1 VAKNRASAHVHR
13 RFQLLA
19 GTNRAINVVVKLTN
33 QHATTAAESYTARLA
48 DSQDLLARIAVA
60 LESHHARQEAKPYD
74 WGHASELGGVNEKLA
89 YVLAMLGDRSA
100 VDAKSLDY

>member
-1 VAKNRASAHVHR
+1 
-13 RFQLLA
+13 
-19 GTNRAINVVVKLTN
+19 VKRTN

-60 LESHHARQEAKPYD
+60 LDAHRARQEAKPYD

-100 VDAKSLDY
+100 VDAKGLEY